1 MAPDFHLHD
10 AIGFRRKSAFRNR
23 RRSLLTIAS
32 IAFTLLLLAMMVCV
46 WRSFYNDKR
55 PPDSALRIMTRHKVS
70 LANFLPIY
78 DRDKIRAVPGVL
90 ASLTQQNPACVAHKE
105 ANSPWR

>member
-1 MAPDFHLHD
+1 MASDFHLHE
-10 AIGFRRKSAFRNR
+10 AIGFRRNIGLSQPAARSAHNCQHC
-23 RRSLLTIAS
+23 
-32 IAFTLLLLAMMVCV
+32 FTLLLLAITLVL
-46 WRSFYNDKR
+46 WRSFYIDR
-55 PPDSALRIMTRHKVS
+55 GPPDSELRIMTRHKVS